1 MADCTRFRSFFQTT
15 LAGLRLSGDNEAV
28 CMGKD
33 CVTDDGER
41 GRLKSWIL
49 GFRRRFYLFF

>member
-28 CMGKD
+28 CVGKD
-33 CVTDDGER
+33 CVTDDGK
-41 GRLKSWIL
+41 GVV
-49 GFRRRFYLFF
+49 